1 MHAPYAPGP
10 IARESLI
17 TRTAEEL
24 RRWIRE
30 ERLAAGAPLPPE
42 TQLARMLGISRNS
55 LREALR
61 ILDGLGF
68 VEKQPGRRVVVRSA
82 TGAPAR
88 FFDGTADRSALA
100 DAVPALQQAR
110 MAIEQRAAALAA
122 THATEAEI
130 AEMESHIAHFTEAV
144 KRGDAT
150 AAGEAHESFHATLVG
165 AARNPI
171 LSSMFLEIRGLLA
184 EMSTRGRV
192 TLTDRRQ
199 LPLHGAVMQAIRD
212 RDARRAVAAIRRHFQ
227 TVAPLVE
234 FMSRHPEGK

>member
-1 MHAPYAPGP
+1 MPTPDAPSP

-17 TRTAEEL
+17 TRTAEAL

-30 ERLAAGAPLPPE
+30 ERLAPGALLPPE
-42 TQLARMLGISRNS
+42 THLARMLGISRNS

-68 VEKQPGRRVVVRSA
+68 VEKQPGRRVAVRSA
-82 TGAPAR
+82 TGTPPAAR
-88 FFDGTADRSALA
+88 AFDRGALA

-122 THATEAEI
+122 THATEAEV
-130 AEMESHIAHFTEAV
+130 AEMESHIAHFTEAL

-150 AAGEAHESFHATLVG
+150 AAGEAHESFHATMVG
-165 AARNPI
+165 AAGNPI
-171 LSSMFLEIRGLLA
+171 LSSMFAEIRGLLA
-184 EMSTRGRV
+184 EMTTRGRV
-192 TLTDRRQ
+192 TLKDRRQ
-199 LPLHGAVMQAIRD
+199 VPLHAAVMHAIRD
-212 RDARRAVAAIRRHFQ
+212 RDARRAESAIRRHFH

-234 FMSRHPEGK
+234 FMSRHPEDR